1 MPGRAQHSK
10 GKHTPHS
17 KKRKVRQSH
26 PSKVSQQQSVSP
38 TSEATAPCQATGYPI
53 ARVAAKIAVGKR
65 LDEIPNVVTPP
76 PTAVKCPNLLIEL
89 RRVGILAGVMLV
101 ILLALVLVL

>member
-10 GKHTPHS
+10 GKHIPHS
-17 KKRKVRQSH
+17 KKRKGRQSH

-38 TSEATAPCQATGYPI
+38 TSEATAPPEKVATP
-53 ARVAAKIAVGKR
+53 
-65 LDEIPNVVTPP
+65 LTDVVTPP